1 MTLYS
6 TSKQSILRNTVNSLG
21 FKTPRKLIV
30 IESDDWGAIRMPSKE
45 VFNYL
50 VKKSI
55 IDESNPFT
63 KYDSLASETDLSLLF
78 EVLESVSDKNGKP
91 AVITANCIMANPDF
105 ERIKK
110 SKFEEYY
117 YEDFT
122 DTLQKY
128 PQHANSFKIWEEGIA
143 KGIFLPQLHGRE
155 HVNVPLWLKKLQSN
169 EHSFIE
175 GFDQE
180 TYAVNDQIA
189 AAFRFDTKEEMQVH
203 NQTIIEASQL
213 FKDKFGFISQSFIAP
228 NYCWNKEIEQSLAD
242 AGIRYLQGTYKQNK
256 TLPFNTIKSVFHYTG
271 KKNRLNQMYLVRN
284 CLFEPSVNRNL
295 DYVSICLKHIKNAFL
310 WNNPAI
316 IASHRLNYI
325 GYLEEK
331 NRDSNLILLQQLLTA
346 IIKIWP
352 DVEFVSTADLTEIM
366 DGE

>member
-1 MTLYS
+1 MSLFSAT
-6 TSKQSILRNTVNSLG
+6 KQKLLRNVINSLG
-21 FKTPRKLIV
+21 YKTTRKLIV
-30 IESDDWGAIRMPSKE
+30 FESDDWGAIRMPSKE

-50 VKKSI
+50 VKKNI
-55 IDESNPFT
+55 IEESNPFT

-105 ERIKK
+105 EKIKQ
-110 SKFEEYY
+110 SKFEEYF

-128 PQHANSFKIWEEGIA
+128 PQHANSFKIWQEGIA
-143 KGIFLPQLHGRE
+143 RGIFIPQLHGRE
-155 HVNVPLWLKKLQSN
+155 HVNVPLWLKKLKSN
-169 EHSFIE
+169 EHSCRE

-189 AAFRFDTKEEMQVH
+189 AAFRFDTNEEMQAH
-203 NQTIIEASQL
+203 NHTITEASQL

-228 NYCWNKEIEQSLAD
+228 NYCWNKGIEQSLAD

-256 TLPFNTIKSVFHYTG
+256 TMLSNTTKSVFHYTG
-271 KKNRLNQMYLVRN
+271 EKNKLNQKYLVRN

-295 DYVSICLKHIKNAFL
+295 DYVSICLKHVENAFL
-310 WNNPAI
+310 WNKPAI

-331 NRDSNLILLQQLLTA
+331 NRDSNLILLKQLLTA

-352 DVEFVSTADLTEIM
+352 DVEFISTADLTKIM
-366 DGE
+366 DGK